1 MDQIFPYAN
10 VIAGVAVLIVG
21 FGFHWL
27 GQLISVLNWDLGTRL
42 GLQEEGLLPEYK
54 VYEHAIAVADAALGW
69 IYGLAG
75 LGLVLDTSW
84 SYKLAWFPGVVL
96 VYHSISVWF
105 WTANRRRDGNQ
116 YLSDSMRVGWVL
128 MNSITGVLTVLVA
141 WNGC

>member
-27 GQLISVLNWDLGTRL
+27 AQLISVLNWELGTRL

-54 VYEHAIAVADAALGW
+54 VYEHAIAVADVALGW
-69 IYGLAG
+69 IYGIAG

-105 WTANRRRDGNQ
+105 WTANRRRAGNQ
-116 YLSDSMRVGWVL
+116 YLSDSLRVGWFL
-128 MNSITGVLTVLVA
+128 ANSISGVLTILVA